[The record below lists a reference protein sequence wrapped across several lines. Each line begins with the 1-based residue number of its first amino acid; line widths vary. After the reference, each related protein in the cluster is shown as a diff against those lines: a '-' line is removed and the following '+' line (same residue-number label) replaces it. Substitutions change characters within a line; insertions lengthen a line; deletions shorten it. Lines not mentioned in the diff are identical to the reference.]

1 MLFILK
7 LIMEAIKA
15 IISTVLIAA
24 IALLTTT
31 VIVGVQANEK
41 ALSLFERKNGLTTQQ
56 ARGIASG
63 ELNTCT
69 QHVLSEKWDCEHS
82 FTVEEGTAVFITG
95 LLGGK
100 KENVNV
106 GWVVPA
112 SKMTVAI
119 WSDIGNKMEE
129 AK

>member
-1 MLFILK
+1 MFILK

-15 IISTVLIAA
+15 IVSTVLIAA
-24 IALLTTT
+24 IALLATT

-69 QHVLSEKWDCEHS
+69 QRVLSNKWDCEQS
-82 FTVEEGTAVFITG
+82 FTVEEGTAIFITG
-95 LLGGK
+95 LLGGSE
-100 KENVNV
+100 ENVNV
-106 GWVVPA
+106 GWIVPA
-112 SKMTVAI
+112 SKMTVSI
-119 WSDIGNKMEE
+119 WSDINKKMDKTE
-129 AK
+129 

>member
-7 LIMEAIKA
+7 LITEAIKA

-24 IALLTTT
+24 IALLVTT

-95 LLGGK
+95 LLSGK
-100 KENVNV
+100 EENVNV
-106 GWVVPA
+106 GWIVPA

-119 WSDIGNKMEE
+119 WSDINNKLEE
-129 AK
+129 TK